1 MLLSK
6 YKNVIQLLLA
16 FIFFFILIHFVY
28 HKHIEFENLALGTQT
43 SSLAASNENGN
54 SIHCLRLNQSFIEQ
68 TDYHS
73 DSIIL
78 LLGNS
83 QSHSINQLNANQ
95 TTYVGLLNSKINF
108 KNKILAT
115 SFPNANLQELYT
127 VFSFWSEKFPIK
139 TLVLPLFFDDFR
151 EDGIRDVF
159 LPYII
164 DTHYQ
169 LKDSITPIVKKI
181 NTDLKTYW
189 INTTKPDEIE
199 SNQDNAAL
207 KETVQEKV
215 ELKLNHFLD
224 KHISIWNNRSNIRGS
239 LFNYLYLTRNTV
251 LGIKASTIR
260 PIIKDRYDNNMDALS
275 AILKL
280 ATLKNIKVL
289 LYIPPIRS
297 DVALPYKQEEYS
309 VFKEQIQE
317 VIERYNNIKF
327 CNFESCVPGSL
338 WGYKEA
344 TNLIDKREVDYMH
357 FQFRGH
363 QILADSIYK
372 YISTF

>member
-6 YKNVIQLLLA
+6 YKDVIQLLLA
-16 FIFFFILIHFVY
+16 FIFSFILIQFVY
-28 HKHIEFENLALGTQT
+28 NKHIEFEDLALGTQT
-43 SSLAASNENGN
+43 SSLAASNEKGT
-54 SIHCLRLNQSFIEQ
+54 SIHCLRLNQSFVEEIK
-68 TDYHS
+68 YNS

-95 TTYVGLLNSKINF
+95 TTYVGLLNSKNEF
-108 KNKILAT
+108 NNKILAT

-127 VFSFWSEKFPIK
+127 VFSFWSDKFHIK

-169 LKDSITPIVKKI
+169 LKDSIAPIVKKI

-189 INTTKPDEIE
+189 NNTTKPDETE

-215 ELKLNHFLD
+215 EQKLNDFLD
-224 KHISIWNNRSNIRGS
+224 KHLTIWNNRSNIRGT

-251 LGIKASTIR
+251 LGIKANTIR
-260 PIIKDRYDNNMDALS
+260 PIIKDRYDNNMAALS
-275 AILKL
+275 AILNL
-280 ATLKNIKVL
+280 ASLKNIKVL

-297 DVALPYKQEEYS
+297 DVALPYNKQEYS
-309 VFKEQIQE
+309 LFKEQIQE
-317 VIERYNNIKF
+317 DIERYNNIKF

-357 FQFRGH
+357 FQYRGH
-363 QILADSIYK
+363 QILVDSIYK

>member
-1 MLLSK
+1 MKFSDYKLFIGFLS
-6 YKNVIQLLLA
+6 A
-16 FIFFFILIHFVY
+16 FFLVSYIY
-28 HKHIEFENLALGTQT
+28 NENIEFENLALGTQT
-43 SSLAASNENGN
+43 STLSACNDAGIN
-54 SIHCLRLNQSFIEQ
+54 IHCLRLNQSFVEEIK
-68 TDYHS
+68 YHS

-83 QSHSINQLNANQ
+83 QSHSINQLQTNQ

-127 VFSFWSEKFPIK
+127 LFSFWSEKFPIK

-164 DTHYQ
+164 DNHYQ
-169 LKDSITPIVKKI
+169 LKDSIAPIVKKI
-181 NTDLKTYW
+181 NFDLKSYW
-189 INTTKPDEIE
+189 NSTTKP
-199 SNQDNAAL
+199 NQSETSEDNAAL
-207 KETVQEKV
+207 RATVQEKV
-215 ELKLNHFLD
+215 ELKLNHFLE
-224 KHISIWNNRSNIRGS
+224 KHMSIWNNRSNIRGS

-260 PIIKDRYDNNMDALS
+260 PIIKDRYDNNMAALS
-275 AILKL
+275 AILNL
-280 ATLKNIKVL
+280 ASLKNINVL

-297 DVALPYKQEEYS
+297 DVALPYNQEEYS

-327 CNFESCVPGSL
+327 CNFESCVPGKF

-344 TNLIDKREVDYMH
+344 SNLIDKREVDYMH
-357 FQFRGH
+357 FQYKGH

-372 YISTF
+372 YISIF